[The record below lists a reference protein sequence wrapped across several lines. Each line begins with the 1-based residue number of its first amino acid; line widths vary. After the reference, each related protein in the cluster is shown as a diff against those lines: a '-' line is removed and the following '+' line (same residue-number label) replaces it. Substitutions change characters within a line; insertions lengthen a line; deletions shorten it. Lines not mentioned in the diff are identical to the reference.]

1 MDVKKLCSSCGA
13 ELTFNRSIGFYECS
27 HCGTIHKPGVDNKP
41 LSIDTVD
48 EFMQTHKYDD
58 ALHVLVKLIDK
69 EPDNPYF
76 FLRSILLKY
85 RMTQLNILL
94 NSSKNNKKTMESI
107 LHDEQWDKLK
117 EMLPE
122 DKKDLTKYVISFC
135 VNAIEILDNKAK
147 IKERSKFIA
156 PCGNPGRDETM
167 DTAAIDSSGQ
177 FYSIY
182 GRDYEDESEMIP
194 KIDHSGPVIDFFQ
207 RKKKSEEADP
217 HKEAIEEWSNEIRDL
232 EIEQTELLA
241 KVKELEA
248 LI

>member
-1 MDVKKLCSSCGA
+1 MDVKKTCSSCGA

-48 EFMQTHKYDD
+48 EFMKSHKYDD

-69 EPDNPYF
+69 EPDNPF
-76 FLRSILLKY
+76 FYLRSILLKY

-117 EMLPE
+117 VMLPE

-147 IKERSKFIA
+147 IKERSKYIV
-156 PCGNPGRDETM
+156 PQGNSSRDETM
-167 DTAAIDSSGQ
+167 DTAAGTSDQ
-177 FYSIY
+177 FYSVY

-194 KIDHSGPVIDFFQ
+194 EIDHSGPIIDFFQ
-207 RKKKSEEADP
+207 RKKKPEEPNPD
-217 HKEAIEEWSNEIRDL
+217 KEVIEEWAGEIRDL
-232 EIEQTELLA
+232 EKEQIELLA